1 MLPGG
6 VAAGGGGRGGGGG
19 GGGGLCLLRWLGL
32 RLWSR
37 RGTLVFA
44 LLWFGSWLFLNGL
57 VLVHRSI
64 LSDYCTDDKSKR
76 ILQRLTRRLPPGSDP
91 GGCRLAQ
98 TRRLPLC
105 LTPCVPPQC
114 LEFGEG
120 SVTGDMCEDLCV
132 LGLVEY
138 KRCLYYENGKKVI
151 EARWRGN
158 PIILKS
164 KLENFSSYEPL
175 GILDYQDT
183 AEELSPLDV
192 VFYATLEV
200 RNSLGLAEEEE
211 EDEEGGGGGGAGG
224 SNGSLARLWGK
235 KLKKRD
241 KSYSRAEL
249 ASLWSLLQQEEYT
262 FLRVLQDL
270 SVHVAKVL
278 GSCGHFY
285 AVEFLSAG
293 HAWDQNIFSLEEVS
307 VSGGAPRGTGAR
319 GRWSTREMVHRIALS
334 FLDLVWHFDHDFTHK
349 LHLCDIKPENFAI
362 RKDLTVVAID
372 VDMAFFEPKMRDILE
387 QNCSSDDDC
396 NFFDC
401 SSSCNMNRRRC
412 SPRRRNTNLQVI
424 CEKIFR
430 PWFSPTL
437 LGAKAGLP
445 LQVELQRAVQECSET
460 DGGVEDKEEDGGGGG
475 GGGEGEAGRGSE
487 VHQRLFNILTRLLQ
501 EGGASGEGGG
511 AWEEK
516 GHAHTALNF

>member
-1 MLPGG
+1 
-6 VAAGGGGRGGGGG
+6 
-19 GGGGLCLLRWLGL
+19 
-32 RLWSR
+32 
-37 RGTLVFA
+37 
-44 LLWFGSWLFLNGL
+44 
-57 VLVHRSI
+57 
-64 LSDYCTDDKSKR
+64 
-76 ILQRLTRRLPPGSDP
+76 
-91 GGCRLAQ
+91 
-98 TRRLPLC
+98 
-105 LTPCVPPQC
+105 
-114 LEFGEG
+114 
-120 SVTGDMCEDLCV
+120 MCEDLCV

-175 GILDYQDT
+175 GILDYQ
-183 AEELSPLDV
+183 
-192 VFYATLEV
+192 V
-200 RNSLGLAEEEE
+200 RNSLGLAQVD
-211 EDEEGGGGGGAGG
+211 EDGDGDGDGGGGGGGG
-224 SNGSLARLWGK
+224 GGGNSSLARLWEK
-235 KLKKRD
+235 KLKSRD
-241 KSYSRAEL
+241 TSFSRAEL

-270 SVHVAKVL
+270 STHVAKVL

-293 HAWDQNIFSLEEVS
+293 HAWDQNIFSLEEAQ
-307 VSGGAPRGTGAR
+307 GGPGAQGGSGAR
-319 GRWSTREMVHRIALS
+319 ARWSAREMVHRIALS
-334 FLDLVWHFDHDFTHK
+334 FLDMVWHFDNDFTHR

-372 VDMAFFEPKMRDILE
+372 VDMAFFEPKMRDILD

-401 SSSCNMNRRRC
+401 SSRCNLHKQRC
-412 SPRRRNTNLQVI
+412 SAERRNSNLQVI

-460 DGGVEDKEEDGGGGG
+460 EGGVEEDVGGR
-475 GGGEGEAGRGSE
+475 GEAGRGRG
-487 VHQRLFNILTRLLQ
+487 VHQRLLNILTRLLQ
-501 EGGASGEGGG
+501 EGGASAEGGG
-511 AWEEK
+511 AWREK

>member
-6 VAAGGGGRGGGGG
+6 LVSGRGGSGG
-19 GGGGLCLLRWLGL
+19 GGGGLWLLRWLGL

-76 ILQRLTRRLPPGSDP
+76 ILQRL
-91 GGCRLAQ
+91 
-98 TRRLPLC
+98 
-105 LTPCVPPQC
+105 C

-175 GILDYQDT
+175 GILDYQDA

-200 RNSLGLAEEEE
+200 RNSLGLAQAA
-211 EDEEGGGGGGAGG
+211 EDEDEDEDEDGGGGGGRGG
-224 SNGSLARLWGK
+224 NSSLARLWEK
-235 KLKKRD
+235 KLKSRD
-241 KSYSRAEL
+241 TSFSRAEL

-270 SVHVAKVL
+270 STHVAKVL

-293 HAWDQNIFSLEEVS
+293 HAWDQNIFSLEEARG
-307 VSGGAPRGTGAR
+307 SGARGSGARGSGAR
-319 GRWSTREMVHRIALS
+319 GRWSAREMVHRIALS
-334 FLDLVWHFDHDFTHK
+334 FLDMVWHFDNDFTHR

-372 VDMAFFEPKMRDILE
+372 VDMAFFEPKMRDILD

-401 SSSCNMNRRRC
+401 SSSCNLDKQRC
-412 SPRRRNTNLQVI
+412 HADRRNSNLKVI

-460 DGGVEDKEEDGGGGG
+460 DGGVEEDVGGG
-475 GGGEGEAGRGSE
+475 GEAGRGRG
-487 VHQRLFNILTRLLQ
+487 VHQRLLNILTRLLQ
-501 EGGASGEGGG
+501 EGGASTEEGG

>member
-6 VAAGGGGRGGGGG
+6 QGSGGGRLG
-19 GGGGLCLLRWLGL
+19 LLRWLGL

-64 LSDYCTDDKSKR
+64 MMSDYCTDDKSQR
-76 ILQRLTRRLPPGSDP
+76 ILQRL
-91 GGCRLAQ
+91 
-98 TRRLPLC
+98 
-105 LTPCVPPQC
+105 CV
-114 LEFGEG
+114 EFGEG
-120 SVTGDMCEDLCV
+120 VVTGDMCEDMCV
-132 LGLVEY
+132 LGLVDY
-138 KRCLYYENGKKVI
+138 KRCLYYENGKKVM
-151 EARWRGN
+151 EGRWRGK

-175 GILDYQDT
+175 GILDYQDA
-183 AEELSPLDV
+183 AEDVSPLDM

-200 RNSLGLAEEEE
+200 RNSLGLAEADEEE
-211 EDEEGGGGGGAGG
+211 EEGGRGGGGGAN
-224 SNGSLARLWGK
+224 SSLARLWGK

-241 KSYSRAEL
+241 KSFSRAEL

-262 FLRVLQDL
+262 FLRLLQDL
-270 SVHVAKVL
+270 STHVAKVL

-285 AVEFLSAG
+285 AVEYLSAG
-293 HAWDQNIFSLEEVS
+293 HAWDQNIFSLEDV
-307 VSGGAPRGTGAR
+307 VVPGRMGRDRAGPR
-319 GRWSTREMVHRIALS
+319 GRWTSREMVHRIALS
-334 FLDLVWHFDHDFTHK
+334 FLDMVWHFDNDFAHK

-362 RKDLTVVAID
+362 RTDLTVVAID
-372 VDMAFFEPKMRDILE
+372 VDMAFFEPKMQDILE

-401 SSSCNMNRRRC
+401 SSRCNLSRRRC
-412 SPRRRNTNLQVI
+412 NPRRRNTNLQVI

-460 DGGVEDKEEDGGGGG
+460 DGGVDEREDDAAGGRPGGGSSS
-475 GGGEGEAGRGSE
+475 RDI
-487 VHQRLFNILTRLLQ
+487 HQRLLNILTRLLH
-501 EGGASGEGGG
+501 EGGASDEGRRER
-511 AWEEK
+511 EER
-516 GHAHTALNF
+516 GHAHTSLNF

>member
-1 MLPGG
+1 MSSGG
-6 VAAGGGGRGGGGG
+6 AR
-19 GGGGLCLLRWLGL
+19 GGGLCLLRWLGL

-57 VLVHRSI
+57 VLVHRTI

-76 ILQRLTRRLPPGSDP
+76 ILQRL
-91 GGCRLAQ
+91 
-98 TRRLPLC
+98 
-105 LTPCVPPQC
+105 C

-158 PIILKS
+158 PVILKS

-175 GILDYQDT
+175 GILDYQDA

-200 RNSLGLAEEEE
+200 RNSLGLADEN
-211 EDEEGGGGGGAGG
+211 EDEGGGVNN
-224 SNGSLARLWGK
+224 SSLARLLGK
-235 KLKKRD
+235 KLKNRE

-249 ASLWSLLQQEEYT
+249 ASLWALLQQEEYT

-270 SVHVAKVL
+270 STHVAKVL

-285 AVEFLSAG
+285 AVEYLSAG
-293 HAWDQNIFSLEEVS
+293 HAWDQNIFSLDDVA
-307 VSGGAPRGTGAR
+307 VSGVQDQGQAGAR
-319 GRWSTREMVHRIALS
+319 ARWTAREMVHRIALS
-334 FLDLVWHFDHDFTHK
+334 FLDMVWHFDNDFTHK

-372 VDMAFFEPKMRDILE
+372 VDMAFFEPKMRDILD

-401 SSSCNMNRRRC
+401 SSRCDLIKRRC
-412 SPRRRNTNLQVI
+412 GPRRRNSNLQVI

-460 DGGVEDKEEDGGGGG
+460 EGGVEDSEEDRGGGGG
-475 GGGEGEAGRGSE
+475 SGAI
-487 VHQRLFNILTRLLQ
+487 HQRLLSVLKHLLQ
-501 EGGASGEGGG
+501 EGGASDEGGG
-511 AWEEK
+511 AWEGK
-516 GHAHTALNF
+516 GHIHTALNF

>member
-6 VAAGGGGRGGGGG
+6 LVSGGAGC

-76 ILQRLTRRLPPGSDP
+76 ILQRL
-91 GGCRLAQ
+91 
-98 TRRLPLC
+98 
-105 LTPCVPPQC
+105 C

-158 PIILKS
+158 PVILKS

-200 RNSLGLAEEEE
+200 RNSLGLAEDD
-211 EDEEGGGGGGAGG
+211 EDEGGGGG

-235 KLKKRD
+235 KLKSRD

-270 SVHVAKVL
+270 STHVAKVL

-285 AVEFLSAG
+285 AVEYLSAG
-293 HAWDQNIFSLEEVS
+293 HAWDQNIFSLEEVA
-307 VSGGAPRGTGAR
+307 VSGAR
-319 GRWSTREMVHRIALS
+319 GRWTSREMVHRIALS
-334 FLDLVWHFDHDFTHK
+334 FLDMVGHFDNDFTHK

-372 VDMAFFEPKMRDILE
+372 VDMAFFEPKMRDILD

-401 SSSCNMNRRRC
+401 SSRCHPSKRRC
-412 SPRRRNTNLQVI
+412 SAHRRNSNLQVI

-430 PWFSPTL
+430 TWFSPTL

-460 DGGVEDKEEDGGGGG
+460 DGGEEEDGGE
-475 GGGEGEAGRGSE
+475 GGGEARQRMQS
-487 VHQRLFNILTRLLQ
+487 VHQRLLSILTRLLQ